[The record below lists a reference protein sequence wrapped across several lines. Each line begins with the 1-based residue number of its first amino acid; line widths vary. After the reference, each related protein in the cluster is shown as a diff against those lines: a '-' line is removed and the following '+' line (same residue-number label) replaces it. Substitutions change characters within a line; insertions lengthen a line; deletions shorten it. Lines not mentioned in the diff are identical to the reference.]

1 MRQQGIS
8 LGKISEMVVEECLG
22 LERVSKPCYD
32 NVTLLIISL
41 QDYLIDYER
50 RSVQGCTP

>member
-1 MRQQGIS
+1 M
-8 LGKISEMVVEECLG
+8 GKISEMVVEECLG